1 MGGGGAEPFLNT
13 GRERILKALLM
24 DMMKR
29 CGGLSEVVCLG
40 GTFFTIFAPCFDVSL
55 EYCGAEE
62 MCDGCVY
69 FVIMRWFY
77 VETLVTVVCDSTANK
92 MSPAYFSL

>member
-29 CGGLSEVVCLG
+29 CGGLGEVVCLG
-40 GTFFTIFAPCFDVSL
+40 RAFFAILAPCFDLSF
-55 EYCGAEE
+55 EHYGANE
-62 MCDGCVY
+62 MCDGC
-69 FVIMRWFY
+69 MY
-77 VETLVTVVCDSTANK
+77 VFIV
-92 MSPAYFSL
+92 